1 MVRRLKQIY
10 PKTQLCK
17 IHVAGKEREEDWVG
31 IQCVAWFAW
40 SPGHYDNAAT
50 RAGVTLLR

>member
-1 MVRRLKQIY
+1 M
-10 PKTQLCK
+10 